1 MSTGSSQTGRLQQ
14 TGSPGA
20 PAETTVPPKSHGS
33 ADLMVLEALLADRE
47 VVQCHWQ
54 VPIGESHPPPLGFW
68 SKVQTSCMENE
79 CTFEHSFWLVS
90 MCP

>member
-1 MSTGSSQTGRLQQ
+1 MGRLQQ

-20 PAETTVPPKSHGS
+20 PAATALPLKSHWS

-54 VPIGESHPPPLGFW
+54 VPIGESHFPPLGFW
-68 SKVQTSCMENE
+68 SKAQISSMEKE
-79 CTFEHSFWLVS
+79 CPFEHSFWLVS
-90 MCP
+90 GSW